1 MTESLRTTVKCQD
14 PGDGSGDVI
23 IDLPPEVLSAMNV
36 GPGDLLSIEL
46 ANAAIVLKCIGDA
59 NTIS

>member
-23 IDLPPEVLSAMNV
+23 IDLPPKVLAALNV

-46 ANAAIVLKCIGDA
+46 ANAAIVLKGIRDA

>member
-1 MTESLRTTVKCQD
+1 
-14 PGDGSGDVI
+14 
-23 IDLPPEVLSAMNV
+23 MNL

-46 ANAAIVLKCIGDA
+46 ANGAIVLKGIRDA